1 MNNLLDW
8 YHKHGIDAPDSSSEV
23 DGLKNTDGS
32 PNIEQELEQ
41 EVEQEQQDREEVS
54 PYEDNVLMKEYKNVL
69 QAIGISEFL
78 RNKFANYL
86 AMTQVQDFDDTKK
99 HNEKQEIQKV
109 VNELSNIVSEL

>member
-8 YHKHGIDAPDSSSEV
+8 YHNYGLEGQEEPEN
-23 DGLKNTDGS
+23 LKNTDGP

-41 EVEQEQQDREEVS
+41 EVEKEQEERDS
-54 PYEDNVLMKEYKNVL
+54 AHPYEDNVLLREYKNCV

-78 RNKFANYL
+78 RNKLANYL
-86 AMTQVQDFDDTKK
+86 AMTQVQDFDDVKK
-99 HNEKQEIQKV
+99 QDEKQEIQKV